1 MVRKLFALVLLLF
14 ATPALATSY
23 VGTIAGADYLYL
35 PIPFGPGTYQLSF
48 AFSEPVP
55 FDVTIHTEEHYTSYD
70 PYTGDYGGNDEYYG
84 YSYFYGS
91 QTRSGSV
98 RWTIAPPYT
107 YNFGGMITHGSFNGT
122 YADFNF
128 TGDPD
133 RTITYYLGIT
143 AVPEP
148 SQWVLLICG
157 FGLAGAA
164 MRRRNRGEA
173 RAAMIGRAA
182 AHRAEEDGGRWPRT
196 RSSLGRPAC
205 PSRLRGRL
213 AQRPRGTT
221 CDLESPKAGGGRHQR
236 RARYSDGRTPIKTSK

>member
-1 MVRKLFALVLLLF
+1 MVRTLFALLSLLF

-23 VGTIAGADYLYL
+23 VGTIAGADYLYI
-35 PIPFGPGTYQLSF
+35 PIPFGPGSYQLSF

-55 FDVTIHTEEHYTSYD
+55 FDVTIHTEEHYTTYD

-84 YSYFYGS
+84 YTYFYGS

-98 RWTIAPPYT
+98 QWTIAPAYS
-107 YNFGGMITHGSFNGT
+107 YDFGGMIFHGFFNGT

-148 SQWVLLICG
+148 GQWALLIAG
-157 FGLAGAA
+157 FGLAGTAL
-164 MRRRNRGEA
+164 RRR
-173 RAAMIGRAA
+173 GRAGLGAVA
-182 AHRAEEDGGRWPRT
+182 AG
-196 RSSLGRPAC
+196 
-205 PSRLRGRL
+205 
-213 AQRPRGTT
+213 
-221 CDLESPKAGGGRHQR
+221 
-236 RARYSDGRTPIKTSK
+236 

>member
-1 MVRKLFALVLLLF
+1 MARKLLALLLLVF
-14 ATPALATSY
+14 ATPAYATSY
-23 VGTIAGADYLYL
+23 VGTISGFDYLYI

-48 AFSEPVP
+48 AFSGPVP
-55 FDVTIHTEEHYTSYD
+55 FDVTIHTEEHYTTFD
-70 PYTGDYGGNDEYYG
+70 PYTGDYGGNDEYYD
-84 YSYFYGS
+84 YTYPYGS

-107 YNFGGMITHGSFNGT
+107 YNFGGMITHGYFNGT

-148 SQWVLLICG
+148 GQWGLMLGG

-164 MRRRNRGEA
+164 LRRR
-173 RAAMIGRAA
+173 
-182 AHRAEEDGGRWPRT
+182 
-196 RSSLGRPAC
+196 
-205 PSRLRGRL
+205 
-213 AQRPRGTT
+213 
-221 CDLESPKAGGGRHQR
+221 R
-236 RARYSDGRTPIKTSK
+236 RARLGAMTAS